1 MKNLENVKKMMLQCV
16 VINWDGTLVSSAA
29 MIHQAYLKTM
39 QAAAYPKYL
48 LFRIRLQILFLW
60 GRMILQIR
68 KL

>member
-1 MKNLENVKKMMLQCV
+1 MSNGNF
-16 VINWDGTLVSSAA
+16 LVR
-29 MIHQAYLKTM
+29 TF